1 MTILN
6 TFLNS
11 IQLEDCE
18 LRELQGYYLGG
29 YATGNRIA
37 FLSLA
42 EAKSKCLTGKN
53 ISQYIRNMLLT
64 KSF

>member
-6 TFLNS
+6 TFFNS

-37 FLSLA
+37 FLSLD

-53 ISQYIRNMLLT
+53 IS
-64 KSF
+64 